1 MRSPAADVDI
11 GYFKALAFS
20 GPLLIFI
27 AWQLYSVTRELE
39 DDKESSSRDDENT
52 D

>member
-1 MRSPAADVDI
+1 MDI

-27 AWQLYSVTRELE
+27 AWQLYSVNKELE
-39 DDKESSSRDDENT
+39 DEKPSPRDDET
-52 D
+52 SD